1 MEDYGT
7 IAYARRGGPVEQ
19 LVLQAGTTMLG
30 RASTSDLVLDDEAV
44 APRHAALE
52 CDAEGCWVRDLE
64 SERGV
69 FLNQVRLA
77 RGARRQLRS
86 GDVLRIGPFFLSY
99 TRQRAGAAA
108 QTDQP
113 PHSTGAS
120 NGGASA
126 PGNGHATVPTALLG
140 KGPIRRLPGNGGPPD
155 RRPPNPIEHGSRY
168 IQYLPPPYQNSLF
181 LERFLMIFESIL
193 MPIEQQIDQINLYFD
208 PRIAPEELLPWLST
222 WFALVLNENW
232 PVAHRRE
239 LIRSASELY
248 RWRGTKQGL
257 RRYLEI
263 CTGIMPL
270 ITEPQDSTG
279 DAQPLPAYVFR
290 VSLIVDNPDTFDRRM
305 VELIIEAQK
314 PAHTSYILD
323 LLQSATSAP
332 TEPRDV
338 GVSG

>member
-1 MEDYGT
+1 MENYGT
-7 IAYARRGGPVEQ
+7 IAYARRGGPVEHVQ
-19 LVLQAGTTMLG
+19 LQAGTTMIG
-30 RASTSDLVLDDEAV
+30 RASTNDLVLEDEAV

-52 CDAEGCWVRDLE
+52 CDAEGCWIRDLE

-77 RGARRQLRS
+77 RGARRQLRN
-86 GDVLRIGPFFLSY
+86 GDVLRIGSFFLSY
-99 TRQRAGAAA
+99 TRQRSDTAALPTRNTPTA
-108 QTDQP
+108 NTD
-113 PHSTGAS
+113 
-120 NGGASA
+120 SA
-126 PGNGHATVPTALLG
+126 ALGNGRSSVPTALTG
-140 KGPIRRLPGNGGPPD
+140 KGPIRRLPGNGATGGQTSN
-155 RRPPNPIEHGSRY
+155 RIEHGSRY
-168 IQYLPPPYQNSLF
+168 MQYLPPPYQNSLF
-181 LERFLMIFESIL
+181 LERFLMIFESIM

-208 PRIAPEELLPWLST
+208 PQITPEELLPWLST

-232 PVAHRRE
+232 PIAHRRE

-263 CTGIMPL
+263 CTGITPR
-270 ITEPQDSTG
+270 ITEPQDTVK
-279 DAQPLPAYVFR
+279 DAEQLPAYVFR
-290 VSLIVDNPDTFDRRM
+290 VSMIIDHPETFDRRM

-332 TEPRDV
+332 TVPSDV
-338 GVSG
+338 GVAGS

>member
-30 RASTSDLVLDDEAV
+30 RASTNDVVLDDDGV

-52 CDAEGCWVRDLE
+52 CDAEGCWIRDLE

-77 RGARRQLRS
+77 RGARRLLRN

-99 TRQRAGAAA
+99 TRQHEGAA
-108 QTDQP
+108 QP
-113 PHSTGAS
+113 LRTAPAT
-120 NGGASA
+120 NGGSA
-126 PGNGHATVPTALLG
+126 TPGNGQKAGPPPALAG

-168 IQYLPPPYQNSLF
+168 MQYLPPPYQNSLF

-193 MPIEQQIDQINLYFD
+193 TPIEQQIDQINLYFD
-208 PRIAPEELLPWLST
+208 PQITPEELLPWLST
-222 WFALVLNENW
+222 WFALVLNDNW

-263 CTGIMPL
+263 CTGITPR
-270 ITEPQDSTG
+270 ITEPQDTISE
-279 DAQPLPAYVFR
+279 AQPLPAYVFR
-290 VSLIVDNPDTFDRRM
+290 VSMIVDNPETFDRRM
-305 VELIIEAQK
+305 VELIIESQK
-314 PAHTSYILD
+314 PAHTSYILE
-323 LLQSATSAP
+323 LLQSETPAP
-332 TEPRDV
+332 VVPSGVGLGTRD
-338 GVSG
+338 